1 MSENQN
7 NKNNKFQIIII
18 VLLAIIICFQLIH
31 CIKLY
36 EISYNSQLTN
46 IAIFENDINSSLKKE
61 HDILKMKTN
70 RLDIDKK
77 HIPIHPKPKRHSIGP
92 TMEKEK
98 IDIEN
103 NVYTLEMKVPKKI
116 TKKDINVNFKD
127 NILAVSFSGSVE
139 LKNNNV
145 EESNVFSVY
154 KSFLVPNTK
163 ATIKDIKYNIKDEIL
178 KVVVPI
184 IK

>member
-1 MSENQN
+1 MKARLKTVFICVVITLFGAYLFAACSSGEQENRSTDV
-7 NKNNKFQIIII
+7 I
-18 VLLAIIICFQLIH
+18 
-31 CIKLY
+31 
-36 EISYNSQLTN
+36 EIPYTG
-46 IAIFENDINSSLKKE
+46 NDINSSLIKK
-61 HDILKMKTN
+61 HDILKMKADMP
-70 RLDIDKK
+70 RK
-77 HIPIHPKPKRHSIGP
+77 HMPIPPKPHNVGP
-92 TMEKEK
+92 AMEKEK

-103 NVYTLEMKVPKKI
+103 NTYTLEMKVPKKI

-139 LKNNNV
+139 LKNNNI
-145 EESNVFSVY
+145 EESNIFSVY

>member
-46 IAIFENDINSSLKKE
+46 IAIFGNDINSSLIKK
-61 HDILKMKTN
+61 HDILKMKADMP
-70 RLDIDKK
+70 RK
-77 HIPIHPKPKRHSIGP
+77 HMPIPPKPHNVGP
-92 TMEKEK
+92 AMEKEK

-103 NVYTLEMKVPKKI
+103 NTYTLEMKVPKKI

-139 LKNNNV
+139 LKNNNI
-145 EESNVFSVY
+145 EESNIFSVY